1 MADPRLWHD
10 STTEASSAG
19 LRRSFLFSNGERARN
34 PVGCTAQSVRC
45 GVARQPPTPISRRPS
60 QGTLIQRTLSSSLIL
75 SSDTASASLD
85 VHPIDTTAAV
95 EMPVPSPLWGGASA
109 SPSQKGLGEVP
120 SLTTV
125 SSEWRTSLDFA
136 QQLDIKAEKELQA
149 LWSALWSATHSEAM
163 LQTALES
170 RQMQWNPYRPVRGG
184 PEVKADILRSEVA
197 EFQAMV
203 PRDSLYLRGVAVLP
217 PTSSPV
223 DSVSPLD
230 SSVRAR
236 NSWVPPIML
245 RGYGEQRRMATGKAD
260 PAEEVFV
267 MDGPSAVAFQSQST
281 PDTSHTRDFTKAAL
295 HNASWWAVRRAES
308 EAALFHYVWEAV
320 VVPYYASMPVA
331 FFVASRHSDRAATPA
346 SSSLMPFVPLRVA
359 RDDRDTSG
367 LVTAFGTDREA
378 VQKWSYEA
386 CRRSSSPPLAIV
398 SSVQKRGRFCGSG
411 TQLPRVV
418 TARAQRRDSGL
429 VSRVVAPGD
438 FDVVSEDSLEV
449 EVLENSSSSSSS
461 GLRQRSVPSS
471 EKGHDQN
478 GVTLY
483 SAETTPEYNGRVGQR
498 LSIASVHGLT
508 STPVEVSAVDTAPHG
523 STDAVTSLTRQRAVL
538 GRCGGVSIPGTM
550 SVSRSGIIGGA
561 STSVRGIL
569 LGKAASRRQVPL
581 FSSSTKALE
590 NVQRTAS
597 PPSQRGL
604 AHPRLPRV
612 KQLTSEGRCAGS
624 PAVVAATEDDLRPSP
639 RVHRATGT
647 SKTRGRRATTSS
659 ARGKAPP
666 AARSASHTDR
676 AAMSPTTGTTA
687 SAQHALQLLDLHS
700 RSTLRSPMRQRNPSP
715 ISNAAR
721 AAGKKKTM
729 TAESGPPELCA
740 PRSQRCG
747 ILSPVPLPLHGKRRQ
762 ITGQPPKRVESV
774 MDAQVFFGASMKMP
788 PSSPLGPLRETAVH
802 SATTERQ
809 RPAASNAGG
818 VKNTSVSPAKRKPS
832 IGARRPGKTL
842 QRSSSKSNGVPVA
855 QQRPTTAQR

>member
-10 STTEASSAG
+10 STTEAPSAG

-34 PVGCTAQSVRC
+34 MVGCTARSICC

-95 EMPVPSPLWGGASA
+95 EMSVPSPLWGGAST
-109 SPSQKGLGEVP
+109 SPSQKGRGEVL

-149 LWSALWSATHSEAM
+149 LWSALWSATHSEAT

-170 RQMQWNPYRPVRGG
+170 RQTQWNPYRPVRGG
-184 PEVKADILRSEVA
+184 PEVKAEILRSEVA

-203 PRDSLYLRGVAVLP
+203 ARDSLYLRGVAVLP
-217 PTSSPV
+217 PTTSPV
-223 DSVSPLD
+223 GSVSPLD

-236 NSWVPPIML
+236 NSWALPIL
-245 RGYGEQRRMATGKAD
+245 SRGSGEQRRMATGKAD

-281 PDTSHTRDFTKAAL
+281 PATSPTREFTEAAL

-308 EAALFHYVWEAV
+308 EAALFYYIWEAV

-331 FFVASRHSDRAATPA
+331 LFVASRHSDRASTPT
-346 SSSLMPFVPLRVA
+346 SGSLMPFVPLLAA
-359 RDDRDTSG
+359 RDDRDASG
-367 LVTAFGTDREA
+367 LVTAFGTVREE

-398 SSVQKRGRFCGSG
+398 SSVQKRDPFCGGG
-411 TQLPRVV
+411 TQLPLVA
-418 TARAQRRDSGL
+418 TARAQRRDSGG
-429 VSRVVAPGD
+429 VSRVVASGD
-438 FDVVSEDSLEV
+438 FDVVSDDSLEV
-449 EVLENSSSSSSS
+449 EVLGNSSSS

-478 GVTLY
+478 GVTLH
-483 SAETTPEYNGRVGQR
+483 SAGTTPERNDQGGQR

-508 STPVEVSAVDTAPHG
+508 STPVEVLAVDTAPHG
-523 STDAVTSLTRQRAVL
+523 SSDAATSSTRQRALL
-538 GRCGGVSIPGTM
+538 GRCEGVSIPGIT
-550 SVSRSGIIGGA
+550 SVSRSGTIAGA
-561 STSVRGIL
+561 STSVRGTL
-569 LGKAASRRQVPL
+569 FGKAASRRQVPL
-581 FSSSTKALE
+581 FSSSTQALA

-597 PPSQRGL
+597 PPPQRAS

-612 KQLTSEGRCAGS
+612 QQLTTEGGRAGS
-624 PAVVAATEDDLRPSP
+624 PAVVAAAEDDHRPP
-639 RVHRATGT
+639 PQAHPATGT
-647 SKTRGRRATTSS
+647 SKTRGSRATTSA
-659 ARGKAPP
+659 ARGKASP

-687 SAQHALQLLDLHS
+687 SAQHALQLLDLHC

-721 AAGKKKTM
+721 ETGKKKAM
-729 TAESGPPELCA
+729 AAESGPPELCA
-740 PRSQRCG
+740 PRPQRCG
-747 ILSPVPLPLHGKRRQ
+747 ILSPVQLPLRGKRRQ
-762 ITGQPPKRVESV
+762 TAGQPKKRVESE
-774 MDAQVFFGASMKMP
+774 MDAQVFFGASGKMP
-788 PSSPLGPLRETAVH
+788 PSSWLGPLREAAVH

-818 VKNTSVSPAKRKPS
+818 VKNTRVSPAKRNPS

-842 QRSSSKSNGVPVA
+842 QRSSSKSNGVPVT

>member
-1 MADPRLWHD
+1 MTDPRLWHD
-10 STTEASSAG
+10 STTEAPSAG
-19 LRRSFLFSNGERARN
+19 LRRSFLFSNGERVRN
-34 PVGCTAQSVRC
+34 TVGCTARSIRC

-95 EMPVPSPLWGGASA
+95 EMSVSLPLWGGAST
-109 SPSQKGLGEVP
+109 SPSQKGRGEVP

-170 RQMQWNPYRPVRGG
+170 RQTQWNPYRPVRGG
-184 PEVKADILRSEVA
+184 PEVKAEILRSEVA

-203 PRDSLYLRGVAVLP
+203 PRDSLYVRGIAVLP

-236 NSWVPPIML
+236 NSWDLPIL
-245 RGYGEQRRMATGKAD
+245 SRGSGEQRSMATGKAD

-281 PDTSHTRDFTKAAL
+281 PATSHTRDFTEAEL

-308 EAALFHYVWEAV
+308 EAALFYYVWEAV

-331 FFVASRHSDRAATPA
+331 FFVASRHSDRAATPT
-346 SSSLMPFVPLRVA
+346 SGSLMPFVPLRAA
-359 RDDRDTSG
+359 RDDRDASG
-367 LVTAFGTDREA
+367 LVTAFGTAREED
-378 VQKWSYEA
+378 QKWSYEA
-386 CRRSSSPPLAIV
+386 CRRSSSLPLAIV
-398 SSVQKRGRFCGSG
+398 SSVQKCDPFCGG
-411 TQLPRVV
+411 GAQLPLVA
-418 TARAQRRDSGL
+418 TARAQRRDSGG
-429 VSRVVAPGD
+429 VSRVVASGD
-438 FDVVSEDSLEV
+438 FDVVSDDSLEV
-449 EVLENSSSSSSS
+449 EVLGNRSSSS
-461 GLRQRSVPSS
+461 GLRQRSLPSS
-471 EKGHDQN
+471 EEGYDQN

-483 SAETTPEYNGRVGQR
+483 SAETTPERNDQGGQR
-498 LSIASVHGLT
+498 LSIAPVHGLT
-508 STPVEVSAVDTAPHG
+508 STGAEVLVVDTAPHG
-523 STDAVTSLTRQRAVL
+523 STDAATFSTRQRAVL
-538 GRCGGVSIPGTM
+538 GHCEGVSIPGTT
-550 SVSRSGIIGGA
+550 SVSRGGTTA
-561 STSVRGIL
+561 GTSTSVRGTL
-569 LGKAASRRQVPL
+569 FGKAASRRQVPL
-581 FSSSTKALE
+581 FSSSTKVLE

-597 PPSQRGL
+597 PPPQRAS

-612 KQLTSEGRCAGS
+612 QQLTTEGRHAGS
-624 PAVVAATEDDLRPSP
+624 PAVAVAVEDDHRPP
-639 RVHRATGT
+639 LRVHPATGT
-647 SKTRGRRATTSS
+647 SKTRGSRATTST
-659 ARGKAPP
+659 ARGKASP

-676 AAMSPTTGTTA
+676 AAMSPTTGTTT
-687 SAQHALQLLDLHS
+687 SPQHALQLLDLHS

-721 AAGKKKTM
+721 ETGRQKAM

-740 PRSQRCG
+740 PRPQRCG
-747 ILSPVPLPLHGKRRQ
+747 ILSPVQLPLRGKRWQ
-762 ITGQPPKRVESV
+762 TTGEPKKRVESE
-774 MDAQVFFGASMKMP
+774 MDAQVFFGASEKMQ
-788 PSSPLGPLRETAVH
+788 PSSRLGPLREAGVH

-809 RPAASNAGG
+809 RPAAPNAVG
-818 VKNTSVSPAKRKPS
+818 VKNTSVSPAKRNPS
-832 IGARRPGKTL
+832 IGTRRPGKTL
-842 QRSSSKSNGVPVA
+842 QRSLSKSNSVPVT